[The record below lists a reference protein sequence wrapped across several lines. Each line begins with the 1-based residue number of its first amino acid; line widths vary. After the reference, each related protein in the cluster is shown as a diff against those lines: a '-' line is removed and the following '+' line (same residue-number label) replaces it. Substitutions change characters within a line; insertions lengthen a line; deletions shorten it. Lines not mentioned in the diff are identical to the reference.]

1 MTFVDLWECF
11 SLKKFGKLPKE
22 RRSIFTIV
30 LKYGG
35 MKYQTMNQVMRM
47 QIELFQDQGY
57 YDQESKPKSVDDETS
72 RTIVRMG
79 RCLRHRRVQD

>member
-1 MTFVDLWECF
+1 
-11 SLKKFGKLPKE
+11 
-22 RRSIFTIV
+22 
-30 LKYGG
+30 